1 MSQEQLADQVARASE
16 ERQTIEQRL
25 QQAEKVY
32 SHSISTTCVTVYVT
46 FASSVHNY
54 HTHTHTNIPL

>member
-25 QQAEKVY
+25 QQAEKVVIAPLNV
-32 SHSISTTCVTVYVT
+32 SHGLSHTYISMHIIVC
-46 FASSVHNY
+46 
-54 HTHTHTNIPL
+54 ICL